1 MFTTA
6 DVNLPRVLDQIRKL
20 SELGRTAEGGVTR
33 PTFGEAHINAMA
45 LAAQWMVDAGLEVV
59 ADRWG
64 NLLGQTNAT
73 PSGRYVLTGSHLDSV
88 PNGGNYDGVLGVL
101 SALEAVRMIA
111 ERRLSLSKGL
121 RVVSFIEEEGSRFF
135 GLLGSTLAVG
145 AMSEERLAALADSE
159 GSRFLDVL
167 NNVEFPCPVDTSID
181 LREQTASFLE
191 LHIEQ
196 GKRLETA
203 GIPVGIVTS
212 IAGPQWWRVE
222 LTGQADH
229 AGATE
234 YADRRDALL
243 AASELALKVREI
255 GTTRFS
261 ATARMTVGKL
271 NVQPNVTNIVAGKV
285 ILDID
290 TRLATP
296 AAQEESAQV
305 LAEAIRQIAEQHH
318 LGYTTEKL
326 TTVPPTIAP
335 ARIQNAFETACQQAN
350 VHYQSLVSWAAHDAM
365 MMARVCDSGMI
376 FVPCR
381 DGRSHCPD
389 EFTRPE
395 DIAVGIAVLAN
406 ALVQIAAQ

>member
-33 PTFGEAHINAMA
+33 PTFGEAHLKAMA
-45 LAAQWMVDAGLEVV
+45 LAAQWMADAGLEVV

-64 NLLGQTNAT
+64 NLLGQTNTT
-73 PSGRYVLTGSHLDSV
+73 PSERYALTGSHLDSV

-111 ERRLSLSKGL
+111 ERRLKLSKGL

-145 AMSEERLAALADSE
+145 AMSDERLAALADSE

-181 LREQTASFLE
+181 LRGQTDSFLE

-261 ATARMTVGKL
+261 DTARMTVGKL
-271 NVQPNVTNIVAGKV
+271 TVQPNVTNIVAGKV

-305 LAEAIRQIAEQHH
+305 LAEAIRQIAEKHR
-318 LGYTTEKL
+318 LGYTAEKL

-335 ARIQNAFETACQQAN
+335 GRIRNAFETACRQAN
-350 VHYQSLVSWAAHDAM
+350 VPYQSLVSWAAHDAM

-389 EFTRPE
+389 EYTKPE

-406 ALVQIAAQ
+406 ALVQITTQ